1 MICVDK
7 GYADRLITCLEF
19 FAPALPSPMTEKL
32 QLLKAQLENLSMEKA
47 LLVELYNY
55 INKYVIKRDDSSK
68 AKDFFE
74 ERENGSEESEL
85 ARELD
90 ALMNIVV
97 IEQGEISNINY
108 RGIRR

>member
-47 LLVELYNY
+47 LLLELYNY
-55 INKYVIKRDDSSK
+55 INKYVIKRNDSSK
-68 AKDFFE
+68 AKVFF
-74 ERENGSEESEL
+74 SEQESATEADQ

-90 ALMNIVV
+90 ALINIVV
-97 IEQGEISNINY
+97 MEQGEISHINY

>member
-32 QLLKAQLENLSMEKA
+32 QRLKAQLENLSMEKA
-47 LLVELYNY
+47 LLLELYNY
-55 INKYVIKRDDSSK
+55 INKYVIKRNDSSK
-68 AKDFFE
+68 AKDFF
-74 ERENGSEESEL
+74 SEQESATEADQ

-90 ALMNIVV
+90 ALINIVV
-97 IEQGEISNINY
+97 MKQGEISHINY